1 MPPRLSAEKA
11 LTLERV
17 VPLHNTY
24 PQHLGLEDMD
34 EGDRDS
40 VVIYPEVTEL

>member
-1 MPPRLSAEKA
+1 MPSSVSAEKA
-11 LTLERV
+11 VTLERV
-17 VPLHNTY
+17 VSLQDTY
-24 PQHLGLEDMD
+24 PQHLGLEDME